1 MNYFKCITINHRME
15 EEKANSVQWQPLSS
29 SLSAVLIQWCHMTTF
44 SGNTF
49 TDQIWVF
56 QSTPDPGFVSPIR
69 SDPGFVS
76 PIRSHRSHLIQ
87 GLSTAQI
94 CITSKHQACLCNLEK
109 TYSHIFFQHLF
120 GGTVN
125 KHDERPLFP
134 LAIPNTVQIM
144 LFPKPVALSKTAR
157 TSPPFL

>member
-1 MNYFKCITINHRME
+1 
-15 EEKANSVQWQPLSS
+15 
-29 SLSAVLIQWCHMTTF
+29 MTTF

-76 PIRSHRSHLIQ
+76 PIRSHRSHPIQ

-94 CITSKHQACLCNLEK
+94 CITSKHQICLCNLEK

-125 KHDERPLFP
+125 KHDERPLSP
-134 LAIPNTVQIM
+134 PCDSEHRKNYA
-144 LFPKPVALSKTAR
+144 FPKASSFKQNSWDISTLFVDCSQLAFAR
-157 TSPPFL
+157 LRNNVSIFRY